1 MQIIALK
8 YILRGTVLV
17 PPIMFGLFAVIYY
30 KYKLSILLV
39 LTMANIAVGFITMRG
54 MLLSA
59 TLEFSPLV
67 TIIVV
72 LIAVVIILEFG
83 SINQEIYR
91 LIQSR

>member
-8 YILRGTVLV
+8 NIFRGIVLV

-30 KYKLSILLV
+30 KYKLSSLLV

-59 TLEFSPLV
+59 ALEFSPLV

-72 LIAVVIILEFG
+72 LIAVAIILEFG

-91 LIQSR
+91 LIQFR